1 MSAGGI
7 PRGVVA
13 SRLARPQGGPEMTV
27 VNWRSGD
34 KLLTLQVTGTQAPA
48 LDFVKRTLDGIPD

>member
-1 MSAGGI
+1 
-7 PRGVVA
+7 
-13 SRLARPQGGPEMTV
+13 MTV